1 MIKSSD
7 GVVPS
12 IELRYLEFKFDEI
25 SSHKSCV
32 MLLNKQPFGKITLIC
47 WLRFS
52 TRGFSFEA
60 PGLQKNILVLI
71 TASSSLTSIFL
82 KQLNLGSLS
91 VSIASNNI
99 SKSFPKTLSNL
110 LKKLITSSC
119 LGLLNATK

>member
-1 MIKSSD
+1 
-7 GVVPS
+7 
-12 IELRYLEFKFDEI
+12 
-25 SSHKSCV
+25 

-82 KQLNLGSLS
+82 KQFTMISAIPTTIDININNHIYLTQTFHLQALTHLG
-91 VSIASNNI
+91 
-99 SKSFPKTLSNL
+99 F
-110 LKKLITSSC
+110 
-119 LGLLNATK
+119 